1 MAQIKSIRFD
11 RSGRNDGCTCDKC
24 GQYIMNVWT
33 VQYADGV
40 TLHYGIDCFE
50 KIYKSGKLT
59 RQGEKLMRKAL
70 KDIAYYSEQLEMW
83 KTLTEQEAEEKGLL
97 GELKVTD
104 WNESYWAGKT
114 FEEYKNWMV
123 NNFFPHRLECCQKDI
138 DKFSKV
144 NFAR

>member
-11 RSGRNDGCTCDKC
+11 KVSRNDGCTCDKC
-24 GQYIMNVWT
+24 GQYIINVWT

-50 KIYKSGKLT
+50 KIWKSGKLT
-59 RQGEKLMRKAL
+59 RYAEKLMHKAL
-70 KDIAYYSEQLEMW
+70 KNIEFYSEKLEMW
-83 KTLTEQEAEEKGLL
+83 KVLTEQEAEEQGLL
-97 GELKVTD
+97 NELKTTD

-123 NNFFPHRLECCQKDI
+123 DEFFPGRLEICQRDI
-138 DKFSKV
+138 GKFSKV
-144 NFAR
+144 NFMR

>member
-1 MAQIKSIRFD
+1 MARIKSIMF
-11 RSGRNDGCTCDKC
+11 GRTGKDDGCICDKC

-33 VQYADGV
+33 VQYTDGV

-50 KIYKSGKLT
+50 NICKSGKLS
-59 RQGEKLMRKAL
+59 RYGEKLMHRAL

-97 GELKVTD
+97 DELKVTD

-123 NNFFPHRLECCQKDI
+123 NVVFPDKLECCQKDI

-144 NFAR
+144 NFVR

>member
-1 MAQIKSIRFD
+1 
-11 RSGRNDGCTCDKC
+11 
-24 GQYIMNVWT
+24 MNIWT

-50 KIYKSGKLT
+50 KICKSGKLT
-59 RQGEKLMRKAL
+59 QCGEKLMCKAL
-70 KDIAYYSEQLEMW
+70 KKIAYYSEQLEMW

-114 FEEYKNWMV
+114 FEEYKDWMV
-123 NNFFPHRLECCQKDI
+123 NDFFPSRLECCQKDI

>member
-1 MAQIKSIRFD
+1 
-11 RSGRNDGCTCDKC
+11 
-24 GQYIMNVWT
+24 MNIWT

-70 KDIAYYSEQLEMW
+70 KSIAYYSEQLEMW
-83 KTLTEQEAEEKGLL
+83 KALTEQEAEEKGLL

-104 WNESYWAGKT
+104 WNQSYWAGKT

-123 NNFFPHRLECCQKDI
+123 NDFFPARLKYCQKDI